1 MPKVQINCYCCGCT
15 STISF
20 VDDIIDPD
28 TDEGE
33 EDTSVE
39 NYPSIA
45 QCAAIIAAKKA
56 KTSRID
62 K

>member
-20 VDDIIDPD
+20 IEEIVDPD
-28 TDEGE
+28 VDEGE

-39 NYPSIA
+39 NYPEYCPMCGNHCSEEGD
-45 QCAAIIAAKKA
+45 
-56 KTSRID
+56 ID
-62 K
+62 DSQE